1 MIIRISNI
9 PNAIIALNECFSE
22 KMDAKQQIWD
32 YVYKKVTKTEDS
44 LQEYPKILVQKI
56 SQKDSYLEKIIHDF
70 YSTQNSSTIGVCSS
84 TQKRNKSFYAS
95 TRT

>member
-1 MIIRISNI
+1 M
-9 PNAIIALNECFSE
+9 ALDECFSE
-22 KMDAKQQIWD
+22 KWMLSSSEFGIVFINKVAKA
-32 YVYKKVTKTEDS
+32 EDS

-56 SQKDSYLEKIIHDF
+56 SQKNSYLEKIIHDF
-70 YSTQNSSTIGVCSS
+70 YSTQNSSTIWRVCIS